1 MELEEQVTLTCEAS
15 GDPIPSITWRTS
27 TRNISSEEKVQ
38 RRPRVSGVWDA
49 DLKHLKSTP
58 CPVPFGTWEN
68 GMGVIHSHCWSC
80 SFPPPACLVMVYSTP
95 SCNGMGTVPC
105 IDNQGHMG
113 SRHGQVRCSWEEGN
127 SEFLTQACRAV
138 RNQDKQESGA
148 PGDIFISSGT
158 PRKVSLR
165 NNRDQD
171 ESINSLPRVSYTHA
185 VCTLCTKA
193 WLPLCLPVFLVTFG
207 LHFVL
212 KAKIISSF

>member
-1 MELEEQVTLTCEAS
+1 MSLKSLKLDNQISHQNISFLFSAKPKITYVENQTAMELEEQVTLTCEAS

-80 SFPPPACLVMVYSTP
+80 SFPPPAYLVVVYSTP

-113 SRHGQVRCSWEEGN
+113 SGMVKLDVLGR
-127 SEFLTQACRAV
+127 
-138 RNQDKQESGA
+138 GA
-148 PGDIFISSGT
+148 IVNF
-158 PRKVSLR
+158 
-165 NNRDQD
+165 
-171 ESINSLPRVSYTHA
+171 
-185 VCTLCTKA
+185 
-193 WLPLCLPVFLVTFG
+193 
-207 LHFVL
+207 
-212 KAKIISSF
+212 